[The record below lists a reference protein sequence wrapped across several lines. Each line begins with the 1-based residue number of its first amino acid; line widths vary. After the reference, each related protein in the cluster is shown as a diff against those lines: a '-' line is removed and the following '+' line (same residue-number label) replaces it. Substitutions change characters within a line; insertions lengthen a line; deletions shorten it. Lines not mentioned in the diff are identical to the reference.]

1 MSKKEYSKKEA
12 AELLGVTPSAI
23 QRRIE
28 RKTIEARKGKQGH
41 WLVSLTDEEIERKQA
56 QKIGRIVEQAA
67 AGTDLQASPAVDA
80 PPGVSEG
87 KKGFCIKESGIV
99 EALMSG
105 EFISQAIDFALEWK
119 DRAEELTRSWAE
131 KGGLHIEDAN
141 SLVDT
146 FVDKFEDQKNT
157 YLIKLM
163 EGIEAVRSRIVTR
176 QDVERLEKKIEILSK
191 KIQALKE
198 KENN

>member
-28 RKTIEARKGKQGH
+28 RKTIEARKDKQGH
-41 WLVSLTDEEIERKQA
+41 WLVCLTDEEIEKSGAQRSKQKA
-56 QKIGRIVEQAA
+56 AKTVTKTGPQAA
-67 AGTDLQASPAVDA
+67 PAKVA
-80 PPGVSEG
+80 PPAEASRE
-87 KKGFCIKESGIV
+87 KKDACFMNGNIG
-99 EALMSG
+99 EALISG
-105 EFISQAIDFALEWK
+105 NLISQAVDFTLELK
-119 DRAEELTRSWAE
+119 DKAEELTKDLAE
-131 KGGLHIEDAN
+131 RGGLHLEEAN
-141 SLVDT
+141 KLVES
-146 FVDKFEDQKNT
+146 VMEKVEAQKNV

-176 QDVERLEKKIEILSK
+176 QDVERLEKKIEILDK

-198 KENN
+198 KS